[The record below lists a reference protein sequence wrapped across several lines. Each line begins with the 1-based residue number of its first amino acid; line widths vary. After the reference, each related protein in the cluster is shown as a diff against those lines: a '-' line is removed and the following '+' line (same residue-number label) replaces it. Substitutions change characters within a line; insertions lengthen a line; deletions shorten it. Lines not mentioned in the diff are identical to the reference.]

1 MTLQDQYS
9 QIQEG
14 KGNKS
19 HFLKQ
24 ARHLFPEYV
33 NHYNSF
39 NETVKILKSKN
50 ILTENIAGLGM
61 VSSGGRK
68 DWFNVFNESVKA
80 EEKKVSKEVT
90 DDQSHAFDN
99 KDVKNID
106 NLYGQTFLNGFYTE
120 MQDPKNQGKSVDE
133 LKQIVAKN
141 LGKDW
146 NYYAKNAQFGIKG
159 IGYTKEAP
167 GLGEPKEPKGKYK
180 ASGYGDIPE
189 KTEKPKSNTKDTLSD
204 KEAKITMPKKV
215 KEMPV
220 APQNSKGVKKMPL
233 PGKPKTI
240 KLQEGI
246 HDMNILSR
254 PISNPDIKYK
264 ERTPEEDDY
273 DLDSESERILR
284 MNYRDQIKDPNITD
298 DELRYILSGEGVKG
312 MGGRPKAIDNILK
325 SRNKNMNKLNMKESN
340 SSEYVVWIQPEGE
353 EKKEYNRAKSKSQAM
368 TIANNFMSRY
378 EDDYN
383 PPEVG
388 IMTAE
393 EWKKE
398 NNTGLQE
405 SKLRAVIKQLIKEE
419 LNMKEIEES
428 GKEAEYHAKTKKI
441 SEEIMKRKKKL
452 KALTT
457 LEEMEKGSTNK
468 DMLKSLKKEI
478 KTLENLKMKL
488 DKKYSPKEEVI
499 GEEEAAPV
507 PVRESLNEGYGMSL
521 KDAKEEAQRVSK
533 EEGVVQHVEE
543 TEEGSGK
550 YRVSDW
556 YDSDLTVVSYQN
568 GMEL

>member
-120 MQDPKNQGKSVDE
+120 MQDLKNQDKSVDE

-189 KTEKPKSNTKDTLSD
+189 KTEKPKSNTKDTLSN
-204 KEAKITMPKKV
+204 KEAKTTMPKKV

-240 KLQEGI
+240 KLSETLYNPNEIHGEYEIGDIVKYKGKDHEITRIEPDRIYIRLEGNRIGKLPHFWVKKEDLDESLQENNMGVQEGI

-298 DELRYILSGEGVKG
+298 DELRYILSGKGVKG

-325 SRNKNMNKLNMKESN
+325 SRNKNMNELNMKES
-340 SSEYVVWIQPEGE
+340 
-353 EKKEYNRAKSKSQAM
+353 
-368 TIANNFMSRY
+368 
-378 EDDYN
+378 
-383 PPEVG
+383 
-388 IMTAE
+388 
-393 EWKKE
+393 
-398 NNTGLQE
+398 
-405 SKLRAVIKQLIKEE
+405 KLRDVIKQLIKEE

-457 LEEMEKGSTNK
+457 LEEIEKGSTNK

-499 GEEEAAPV
+499 GEEENTP
-507 PVRESLNEGYGMSL
+507 E
-521 KDAKEEAQRVSK
+521 
-533 EEGVVQHVEE
+533 
-543 TEEGSGK
+543 
-550 YRVSDW
+550 
-556 YDSDLTVVSYQN
+556 
-568 GMEL
+568 

>member
-220 APQNSKGVKKMPL
+220 APQNLKGVKKMPL

-240 KLQEGI
+240 KLQ
-246 HDMNILSR
+246 
-254 PISNPDIKYK
+254 
-264 ERTPEEDDY
+264 
-273 DLDSESERILR
+273 
-284 MNYRDQIKDPNITD
+284 
-298 DELRYILSGEGVKG
+298 
-312 MGGRPKAIDNILK
+312 
-325 SRNKNMNKLNMKESN
+325 ESN

-383 PPEVG
+383 PPKVG

-499 GEEEAAPV
+499 GEEENTP
-507 PVRESLNEGYGMSL
+507 E
-521 KDAKEEAQRVSK
+521 
-533 EEGVVQHVEE
+533 
-543 TEEGSGK
+543 
-550 YRVSDW
+550 
-556 YDSDLTVVSYQN
+556 
-568 GMEL
+568 

>member
-220 APQNSKGVKKMPL
+220 APQNLKGVKKMPL

-240 KLQEGI
+240 KLQ
-246 HDMNILSR
+246 
-254 PISNPDIKYK
+254 
-264 ERTPEEDDY
+264 
-273 DLDSESERILR
+273 
-284 MNYRDQIKDPNITD
+284 
-298 DELRYILSGEGVKG
+298 
-312 MGGRPKAIDNILK
+312 
-325 SRNKNMNKLNMKESN
+325 ESN

-398 NNTGLQE
+398 NNMSMQESYDYETQADLHQLANNSNTIRNNPKVKKAAEFIGMNSDNKDNLIMLSQAYFKKHNIIDSDMISHIIDQAYNILKSRNKNINELNMQE

-499 GEEEAAPV
+499 GEEENTP
-507 PVRESLNEGYGMSL
+507 E
-521 KDAKEEAQRVSK
+521 
-533 EEGVVQHVEE
+533 
-543 TEEGSGK
+543 
-550 YRVSDW
+550 
-556 YDSDLTVVSYQN
+556 
-568 GMEL
+568 